1 MAELISNDGV
11 DKATKLR
18 TLEAIQKN
26 FRENNEALDNEE
38 TELDSDD
45 DEDLSSRLE
54 GIDLEDT
61 DKVWSLLTSEERRD
75 FQKKID
81 SGDIYSLIPP
91 STISSEDEKYWWEI
105 NFPFK
110 KVVDIDQEEN
120 FKLHQ
125 NCPPI
130 FTPNVIIDT
139 SSSSPLIK
147 YNLVNILMAYTF
159 VYKHLSWNFI
169 TNAKKKSEDFH
180 EFSFL
185 LLELASSLKRGEN
198 FTSFE
203 QAVESVVAMTIQSSS
218 SNLKKYAN
226 DAKETRDDV
235 LKLIRGPGAT
245 YEFYTYI
252 HAALSEIKSILD
264 ATVSTHIKNEV
275 FTKKELKIC
284 VKKIEFYIC
293 WLIKNHSALKLF

>member
-26 FRENNEALDNEE
+26 FRENNEAFDNEE

-75 FQKKID
+75 FQKKIE

-91 STISSEDEKYWWEI
+91 SLSSEEENEKYWWEI
-105 NFPFK
+105 NFPCK
-110 KVVDIDQEEN
+110 KVVDLDDEKEEN

-130 FTPNVIIDT
+130 FTPNIMIDT

-159 VYKHLSWNFI
+159 VYKHLSWNII
-169 TNAKKKSEDFH
+169 TKAKKKSEDFH
-180 EFSFL
+180 EFSSL

-203 QAVESVVAMTIQSSS
+203 QAVESVVAMTIQSPSS
-218 SNLKKYAN
+218 DLKKYAN
-226 DAKETRDDV
+226 EAKENREDL

-252 HAALSEIKSILD
+252 HAALSDIKSILE
-264 ATVSTHIKNEV
+264 ATVSTHIKNEI
-275 FTKKELKIC
+275 FTKKDLKFC

-293 WLIKNHSALKLF
+293 WLIT

>member
-1 MAELISNDGV
+1 M
-11 DKATKLR
+11 
-18 TLEAIQKN
+18 
-26 FRENNEALDNEE
+26 
-38 TELDSDD
+38 
-45 DEDLSSRLE
+45 
-54 GIDLEDT
+54 
-61 DKVWSLLTSEERRD
+61 LLFFFLERRD
-75 FQKKID
+75 FQKKIE

-91 STISSEDEKYWWEI
+91 SLSSEDEKYWWEI
-105 NFPFK
+105 NFPCK
-110 KVVDIDQEEN
+110 KVVDLDDQKEEN

-130 FTPNVIIDT
+130 FTPNIMIDT

-147 YNLVNILMAYTF
+147 YNLVNILMAYAF
-159 VYKHLSWNFI
+159 IYKHLDWNI
-169 TNAKKKSEDFH
+169 RKTKKKSEDLH
-180 EFSFL
+180 EFSSL
-185 LLELASSLKRGEN
+185 LLELASSIKRGEN

-203 QAVESVVAMTIQSSS
+203 QAVESVIAKTIQSASD
-218 SNLKKYAN
+218 NLKKYAKE
-226 DAKETRDDV
+226 AKETKNDV
-235 LKLIRGPGAT
+235 LKLIRGPGAQ

-264 ATVSTHIKNEV
+264 ATVSAHIKNEV